1 MAYDTSV
8 TPSLF
13 RICGLLDLVSDL
25 ESEPSD
31 RVLSYSGSKRRLL
44 VEQVPSLLLPLREV
58 EG

>member
-1 MAYDTSV
+1 V